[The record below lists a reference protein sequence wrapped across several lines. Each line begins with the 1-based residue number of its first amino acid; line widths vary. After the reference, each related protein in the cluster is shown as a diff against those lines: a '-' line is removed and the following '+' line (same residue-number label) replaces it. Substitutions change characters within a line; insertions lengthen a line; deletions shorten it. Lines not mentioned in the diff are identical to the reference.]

1 MGSVCFIGKVLDLY
15 ACHVICQF
23 WKKIIWKGMK
33 SLRKMV
39 QSKPCYNIYATI
51 GSAGFRHYNE
61 FGDGKNQVKTDSE
74 CLVIYITG
82 IK

>member
-1 MGSVCFIGKVLDLY
+1 
-15 ACHVICQF
+15 
-23 WKKIIWKGMK
+23 MK